1 MGFSLPA
8 AIGAQIAVPDRP
20 VICVIGDGG
29 FQMNIQEL
37 QTAVAYGL
45 PITIVVFNNAGYGII
60 KQFQDSNTAG
70 RHFASGAGYTVPD
83 LAKIAAAYGIPYHR
97 VASAADAGPE
107 LFSRTLKLVEVVV
120 PADALITPKVD
131 GDHFIHDQFPYD
143 PNRVQA
149 PLPYDYPERPSQL
162 AAKAVR

>member
-1 MGFSLPA
+1 MGYSLPA
-8 AIGAQIAVPDRP
+8 AIGAQLADPDRP

-37 QTAVAYGL
+37 QTAVTYDL

-60 KQFQDSNTAG
+60 KQFQDTNTAG
-70 RHFASGAGYTVPD
+70 RHYASGAGYTVPD
-83 LAKIAAAYGIPYHR
+83 FGKIAAAYGIPHHR
-97 VASAADAGPE
+97 VNSVDDITGE
-107 LFSRTLKLVEVVV
+107 LFTRSLKLVELVV
-120 PADALITPKVD
+120 PANALITPKVD

-143 PNRVQA
+143 PTRVQA

-162 AAKAVR
+162 ALQVAH